1 MCQNSDLFIFTEMRN
16 KGTTTLSWPTAHS
29 LLSRTKFPCE
39 DKWITGGFRCV
50 GGKVTVLKDTYFQ
63 IETVTLYHFLY

>member
-39 DKWITGGFRCV
+39 DKWITGGFLV
-50 GGKVTVLKDTYFQ
+50 YIVSGGKVTVLKDKTAFK
-63 IETVTLYHFLY
+63 YHFLY